1 MSEPKIDPAFQ
12 APEQPEIPDTD
23 EDMDEPPVDED
34 IDELEQEPIYDNWGS
49 LVSDKQQDIN
59 QTLNSVFSKQAEIAL
74 NLNKVREDALNSL
87 VKSKSKKFK
96 DGSKSLEPE
105 GVRDTEEYIK
115 SIGMKVLRDNDPDFA
130 EIVDEARAIDKNFN
144 PNRAKQLEEAKNRI
158 IEKMRAYEGKR
169 NYKGWNKMIE
179 SISNDLKKFGYIY
192 DTDDLSTPNEI
203 DKLTQ
208 HPFPYQFKSITN
220 LDNIDVDEL
229 EKYLTYR
236 VNVAKRL
243 SDKVK
248 AHKTDLQQQ
257 MNEYKDN
264 TSFVTNRK
272 VAIDNRDEFYEIA
285 KPTLETYKELISNY
299 SQYLTPEVISD
310 LEKNVQQ
317 INDYI
322 SDARLKGVSAGK
334 LAEYTRLV
342 NTVRKN
348 VRDNYQNILNKMQ
361 AYSNSVSAED
371 AILNE
376 IKSLASYEQYSQLPP
391 AIFEKLP
398 DEIKNKVMRLMEL
411 KAKLQKQQG
420 KTKTISKKYK
430 LNADNHPLS
439 QDSKPKLFNPRLFEP
454 WVKPLLNKG
463 YSIHNKIAQHSAYN
477 ASFQ

>member
-1 MSEPKIDPAFQ
+1 MSEQTEQSTPPMI
-12 APEQPEIPDTD
+12 EQPTIPDGD
-23 EDMDEPPVDED
+23 EYIIEPPGDED
-34 IDELEQEPIYDNWGS
+34 IDLDELEKQMKEQRINDNWGS
-49 LVSDKQQDIN
+49 LVSDKQQDTE
-59 QTLNSVFSKQAEIAL
+59 QTLNSVFSKQQQIAL
-74 NLNKVREDALNSL
+74 NLNKVREEALKNL

-96 DGSKSLEPE
+96 D
-105 GVRDTEEYIK
+105 DTEEYIK
-115 SIGMKVLRDNDPDFA
+115 SIGMKVLRDNDPDFV

-144 PNRAKQLEEAKNRI
+144 SNRAKQLEKAKKRI
-158 IEKMRAYEGKR
+158 IEKMRDYEDKQ
-169 NYKGWNKMIE
+169 NYRGWNKMIE
-179 SISNDLKKFGYIY
+179 SISDDLKKFGYIY
-192 DTDDLSTPNEI
+192 NPDDLQYSTPNEI

-208 HPFPYQFKSITN
+208 HPFPYQLKSITN
-220 LDNIDVDEL
+220 LDDINVDEL

-248 AHKTDLQQQ
+248 AHRTDLQQQ
-257 MNEYKDN
+257 MNDYKDN

-272 VAIDNRDEFYEIA
+272 VALDNKDEFYATAE
-285 KPTLETYKELISNY
+285 PTLQAYKELISNY
-299 SQYLTPEVISD
+299 AEYLTPDVITE
-310 LEKNVQQ
+310 LEKNVKQ

-342 NTVRKN
+342 NAVRKN
-348 VRDNYQNILNKMQ
+348 VKENYQNILNKMQ

-391 AIFEKLP
+391 EIFEKLP

-420 KTKTISKKYK
+420 KTKNISKKYK
-430 LNADNHPLS
+430 LNAGDKPSTENE
-439 QDSKPKLFNPRLFEP
+439 KPKILNPMLT
-454 WVKPLLNKG
+454 KG
-463 YSIHNKIAQHSAYN
+463 YSIHNKVAQHNIYNSAWN
-477 ASFQ
+477 

>member
-1 MSEPKIDPAFQ
+1 
-12 APEQPEIPDTD
+12 
-23 EDMDEPPVDED
+23 
-34 IDELEQEPIYDNWGS
+34 
-49 LVSDKQQDIN
+49 
-59 QTLNSVFSKQAEIAL
+59 
-74 NLNKVREDALNSL
+74 
-87 VKSKSKKFK
+87 
-96 DGSKSLEPE
+96 
-105 GVRDTEEYIK
+105 
-115 SIGMKVLRDNDPDFA
+115 
-130 EIVDEARAIDKNFN
+130 
-144 PNRAKQLEEAKNRI
+144 
-158 IEKMRAYEGKR
+158 MRAYEGKR

-179 SISNDLKKFGYIY
+179 SISDDLKKFGYIY
-192 DTDDLSTPNEI
+192 NPDDLKYSTPNEI

-220 LDNIDVDEL
+220 LDNINVDEL

-248 AHKTDLQQQ
+248 AYKTDLQQQ

-299 SQYLTPEVISD
+299 SQYLTPEVISE

-322 SDARLKGVSAGK
+322 SDARLKGVTAGQM
-334 LAEYTRLV
+334 AEYTRLV
-342 NTVRKN
+342 NQVRKN

-439 QDSKPKLFNPRLFEP
+439 QDSPKILNPM
-454 WVKPLLNKG
+454 LNKG